1 MGNHSRTKKRTQQ
14 HDQHEIYCCHLF
26 TILLGSPTLAE
37 QVLHQKLR
45 NLDIV
50 PDLTMIS
57 SEHFL
62 KASLEAS
69 QDPNC
74 RKEMNQII
82 DHDEVDIV
90 NRECAMKEKSTA
102 HDDVDMIFTV
112 DFTSCALSTFK
123 YQSMCT
129 SAGGQPGSLPSYKFD
144 CKVKGHE
151 NRAKVAV
158 EGLEVPYCIGQ
169 SCDAVTEY
177 NEFII
182 REVEN
187 ELNNFVQKRLHSEGM
202 EASCAVGINSSENE
216 SESEPSP
223 ASVAALHAIPL
234 MGGLLFLL
242 AHVLE

>member
-1 MGNHSRTKKRTQQ
+1 MTNMKFIAAISS
-14 HDQHEIYCCHLF
+14 
-26 TILLGSPTLAE
+26 ILLGSPTLAE

-57 SEHFL
+57 SDYFL

-74 RKEMNQII
+74 RKEIMHIFEQN
-82 DHDEVDIV
+82 DVDIT
-90 NRECAMKEKSTA
+90 NSRECAMKEQSTA
-102 HDDVDMIFTV
+102 HDKMEFSI
-112 DFTSCALSTFK
+112 DFTSCAISTFK
-123 YQSMCT
+123 YQSACT
-129 SAGGQPGSLPSYKFD
+129 SAGGQPGSLPSYKLD
-144 CKVKGHE
+144 CKIRDQHE
-151 NRAKVAV
+151 SAKVAV

-169 SCDAVTEY
+169 SCDAVTEHSKL
-177 NEFII
+177 II
-182 REVEN
+182 AEVEK
-187 ELNNFVQKRLHSEGM
+187 ELNSFVQERLISEDL
-202 EASCAVGINSSENE
+202 EATCAVGINASENE
-216 SESEPSP
+216 SKSEPSP